1 MFETRLEIQPRRA
14 LHPQFSYRIRQL
26 DTLKAKTS
34 EEERLEEINKQI
46 YNLQSMKQVSV
57 AAQYFFERKKT
68 SCLIKANLNDTFE

>member
-14 LHPQFSYRIRQL
+14 SHPQFSYRIRQL

-57 AAQYFFERKKT
+57 EPKGMKP
-68 SCLIKANLNDTFE
+68 NV